1 MSREKVKE
9 ALKQF
14 ALEKIAFMFDSGG
27 FDPVIDLIEKPS
39 EKLPAGTPFT
49 INLQINVPPETVT
62 SLRKEMK
69 EG

>member
-27 FDPVIDLIEKPS
+27 MDPVIDLLEKPD
-39 EKLPAGTPFT
+39 ERLPVGTPFT

-62 SLRKEMK
+62 SLR
-69 EG
+69 EGLRR

>member
-14 ALEKIAFMFDSGG
+14 SLEKIAFMFDSGG
-27 FDPVIDLIEKPS
+27 MDPILDMLEKPN
-39 EKLPAGTPFT
+39 EKLPVGTPLT
-49 INLQINVPPETVT
+49 INLQIHVPPETVA

-69 EG
+69 